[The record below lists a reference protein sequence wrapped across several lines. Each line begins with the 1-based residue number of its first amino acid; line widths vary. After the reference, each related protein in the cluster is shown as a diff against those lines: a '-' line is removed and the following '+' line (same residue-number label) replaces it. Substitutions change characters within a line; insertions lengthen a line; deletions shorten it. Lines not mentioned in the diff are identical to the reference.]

1 MSLPARDEAFA
12 AEFGVKEG
20 GLAQLRKEVRESM
33 ERELAE
39 AVRNQLRT
47 QVMDALHRENPI
59 EVPQGLVE
67 EAVQEMQVDIGR
79 RMGVKDVSQLPARE
93 QFEGPARRRVA
104 LGLVVG
110 ELMRSAD
117 LKVDRARVQARLTDL
132 AGTYPNPDEM
142 RRAYLQNADAMRQI
156 ESTVLEEQL
165 IEWIVAR
172 ARVTDK
178 PSTFKELT
186 RFGQNGAP

>member
-1 MSLPARDEAFA
+1 MR
-12 AEFGVKEG
+12 V
-20 GLAQLRKEVRESM
+20 EVRQSM
-33 ERELAE
+33 ERELAD
-39 AVRNQLRT
+39 AVRNRCARRWT
-47 QVMDALHRENPI
+47 LHRENPI

-67 EAVQEMQVDIGR
+67 EAVQEMQIDIGR

-93 QFEGPARRRVA
+93 QFEAPARRRVA

-110 ELMRSAD
+110 ELMRGAD
-117 LKVDRARVQARLTDL
+117 LKVDRARVQTRLAEL
-132 AGTYPNPDEM
+132 AASYPNPDEM

-156 ESTVLEEQL
+156 EAGVLEEQL

-178 PSTFKELT
+178 PSSFKELT
-186 RFGQNGAP
+186 RFGQNSAP